1 MPKKSES
8 KLKSAIT
15 LELLNEWQDVL
26 ETDYFIACLYE
37 LIKASFEGL
46 VDLIATE
53 VTKDSNC
60 GIQPGE
66 DSAD

>member
-1 MPKKSES
+1 
-8 KLKSAIT
+8 
-15 LELLNEWQDVL
+15 LLNEWQDVL
-26 ETDYFIACLYE
+26 ETEYFIACLYE

-46 VDLIATE
+46 LDLIATE
-53 VTKDSNC
+53 VTKDPNC